1 LPPFFP
7 VAAAVELTAAVE
19 AEAVEFET
27 AAAPLSAFPAFPPV
41 ALVTAATAEAV
52 ELARGCKLDVQW
64 LVLRL
69 HTSSLVLLWRASI
82 DF

>member
-7 VAAAVELTAAVE
+7 VASAVELTAAAE
-19 AEAVEFET
+19 TEAVEFE
-27 AAAPLSAFPAFPPV
+27 AEEALAPFPAFFPV
-41 ALVTAATAEAV
+41 SLITAVTAEAV

-69 HTSSLVLLWRASI
+69 HTSSLVLLW
-82 DF
+82 